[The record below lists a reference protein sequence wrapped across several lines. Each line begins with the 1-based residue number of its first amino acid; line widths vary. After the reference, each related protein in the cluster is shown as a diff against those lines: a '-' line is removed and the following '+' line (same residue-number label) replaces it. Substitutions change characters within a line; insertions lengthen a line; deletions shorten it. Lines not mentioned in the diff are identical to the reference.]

1 MHAYIIC
8 LISVHFK
15 RVSSLVQF
23 LRVVTF
29 TGKPDSLCSISISL
43 GFVYWDNLAI
53 DLKLPLNS
61 WSSFFCLLDFTAMYR
76 PCPTFRIYSS
86 TLLCFVNCQ
95 ERNVICRVSLRS
107 LTMAALPE
115 PHWLHFPALKDFHFL
130 TEQWEMLR
138 NLCSSHCLSLL
149 INIPV
154 ALSAFPHPS
163 YAGQRQ
169 PRLRLFFAGEVA
181 SSPP

>member
-1 MHAYIIC
+1 
-8 LISVHFK
+8 
-15 RVSSLVQF
+15 
-23 LRVVTF
+23 
-29 TGKPDSLCSISISL
+29 
-43 GFVYWDNLAI
+43 
-53 DLKLPLNS
+53 
-61 WSSFFCLLDFTAMYR
+61 MYP

-86 TLLCFVNCQ
+86 TLLCFVNFQ
-95 ERNVICRVSLRS
+95 ERNVICHVSLRS

-115 PHWLHFPALKDFHFL
+115 AHCLHFPALKVFHFL

-169 PRLRLFFAGEVA
+169 PPLRLFFAGEA
-181 SSPP
+181 AFSPPWMNLTSIMKPKLEAGLLLHSSKAVLASLRDVAPP

>member
-1 MHAYIIC
+1 
-8 LISVHFK
+8 
-15 RVSSLVQF
+15 
-23 LRVVTF
+23 
-29 TGKPDSLCSISISL
+29 
-43 GFVYWDNLAI
+43 
-53 DLKLPLNS
+53 
-61 WSSFFCLLDFTAMYR
+61 MYHR

-115 PHWLHFPALKDFHFL
+115 PHCLHFPALEDFHFL
-130 TEQWEMLR
+130 TKQWERLR
-138 NLCSSHCLSLL
+138 NLCSSHYLSLL

-181 SSPP
+181 SSPPWLNLTSIMQPKLEAGLLLHSSKPVLASLRDAAPP